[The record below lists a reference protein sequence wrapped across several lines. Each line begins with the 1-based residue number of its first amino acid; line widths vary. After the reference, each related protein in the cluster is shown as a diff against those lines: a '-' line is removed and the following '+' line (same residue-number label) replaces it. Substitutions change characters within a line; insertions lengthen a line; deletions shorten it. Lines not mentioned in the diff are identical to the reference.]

1 MKKGPDP
8 QQQLKIKIF
17 ETYRNCISALS
28 PDIFSKHSDQ
38 LCSLI
43 QEWCK
48 KYFFTAE
55 ETNETS
61 DGECV
66 SSVVEKMVKKDRTIK
81 TYANF
86 DEFFIYLKYEM
97 MKLKMFNTYK
107 SYINVPSPDI
117 LAKYKGQLWSL
128 IDRWSKKYMFKE
140 EWDKEAVEAMVEYI
154 PDVIDKLVK
163 KSYENP
169 GKFITYL
176 EDCLKTEKTKTFYK
190 LLPEKVVKARVKK
203 YFWIN
208 RLIET
213 RERDGKLTEND
224 RIEKIEFYMPIARYI
239 EIRDNVLHLQNLED
253 KKQQD
258 DEGKDID
265 PLNFP
270 NVRSVFNNDSEI
282 IDKPENNRKL
292 KEVFDSVFAGI
303 KEGKKPFYRALVTAQ
318 FLDVTPD
325 IEWFYENFEWIHE
338 YLDSDILKKFK
349 EDGTKPTD
357 KEIYKIFYPTTN
369 NPSESVSGRLGEFR
383 DNLEAML
390 NEKDLRIFF
399 RKH

>member
-1 MKKGPDP
+1 VEKEESPR
-8 QQQLKIKIF
+8 QQLRIKIF
-17 ETYRNCISALS
+17 EAYRNCIEASS
-28 PDIFSKHSDQ
+28 PDILSKHKGQ
-38 LCSLI
+38 LWVSI
-43 QEWCK
+43 DRWCK
-48 KYFFTAE
+48 KYLFVE
-55 ETNETS
+55 EWEEKEDETV
-61 DGECV
+61 EAMV
-66 SSVVEKMVKKDRTIK
+66 ENIPVVIDNLVKEDRTIK
-81 TYANF
+81 TF
-86 DEFFIYLKYEM
+86 
-97 MKLKMFNTYK
+97 
-107 SYINVPSPDI
+107 
-117 LAKYKGQLWSL
+117 
-128 IDRWSKKYMFKE
+128 E
-140 EWDKEAVEAMVEYI
+140 ERGE
-154 PDVIDKLVK
+154 
-163 KSYENP
+163 
-169 GKFITYL
+169 FITYL
-176 EDCLKTEKTKTFYK
+176 NGCLKKLKAKTFYE
-190 LLPEKVVKARVKK
+190 LLPEKVNKTKVKK
-203 YFWIN
+203 YFQIN

-224 RIEKIEFYMPIARYI
+224 RIEIIEFYMPIARYI

-265 PLNFP
+265 PSNFP

-325 IEWFYENFEWIHE
+325 VEWFYENFEWIHE